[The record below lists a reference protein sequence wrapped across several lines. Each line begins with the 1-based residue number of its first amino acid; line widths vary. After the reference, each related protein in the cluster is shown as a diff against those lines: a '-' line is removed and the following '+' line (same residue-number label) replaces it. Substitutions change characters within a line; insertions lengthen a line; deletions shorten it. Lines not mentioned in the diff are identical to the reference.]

1 MNQPIFNI
9 HPLQDFIKT
18 RVIPGAAERDTS
30 LTIPLDLY
38 RELFDLGWWTAF
50 LPPEHGGAGIST
62 VDLCH
67 VLKAIA
73 FGSPGM
79 ATSYAANMAALVT
92 ILQFGTEG
100 LKKNVLSKLSDHF
113 SFASFCFTEAD
124 SGSDV
129 LSIKTTAT
137 RVAGG
142 YVLKGSKCFITN
154 ANYAEHLVIVAKIK
168 GVEDPRKSM
177 SVFYASAHSQG
188 ISTGKPLRKMG
199 QRDSNTSE
207 VFFDKVFI
215 PTSNLIGKE
224 GDALRIGG
232 QTLQKSRTIL
242 AASSIG
248 LCERA
253 SELVREHLRKRVL
266 YSKPLIEQ
274 PTIRCFLAQLHT
286 EMTAAW
292 YLTLAAA
299 QAWDEGNYQMKL
311 SSMAK
316 LLAGRVA
323 VNFTG
328 GALELHAGWGYSLE
342 FEIERL
348 YRDAKLYEIL
358 EGPTFVQQTI
368 IAKELFPNTDS
379 KQNIESLAK
388 KEKAA

>member
-1 MNQPIFNI
+1 MNQPLFNLG
-9 HPLQDFIKT
+9 PLQEFIRN
-18 RVIPGAAERDTS
+18 RVIPGAAERDAS
-30 LTIPLDLY
+30 LTIPLNLY
-38 RELFDLGWWTAF
+38 KELFDLGWWTAF
-50 LPPEHGGAGIST
+50 LPSEFGGAGVST

-79 ATSYAANMAALVT
+79 ATSYAANMAAVVT
-92 ILQFGTEG
+92 IFQFGSDA
-100 LKKNVLSKLSDHF
+100 LKKDVLTKLAGQF
-113 SFASFCFTEAD
+113 SFASLCFTEAD

-137 RVAGG
+137 RVTGG
-142 YVLKGSKCFITN
+142 YVLSGSKCFITN
-154 ANYAEHLVIVAKIK
+154 ANYADHLVIVAKIK

-215 PTSNLIGKE
+215 PADHLIGKE
-224 GDALRIGG
+224 GDAFKISG

-242 AASSIG
+242 AASAIG

-253 SELVREHLRKRVL
+253 SELVREHLGRRIL

-274 PTIRCFLAQLHT
+274 PTIRCFLAQLHA

-292 YLTLAAA
+292 YVTLAAA
-299 QAWDEGNYQMKL
+299 QGWDEGNYQMKL

-316 LLAGRVA
+316 LLAGRAV

-328 GALELHAGWGYSLE
+328 GVLELHAGWGYTLE

-368 IAKELFPNTDS
+368 IAKELFPTTDF
-379 KQNIESLAK
+379 KQK
-388 KEKAA
+388 QKAA